1 MYHKIPT
8 RAEGLEEFSLEYEE
22 SKLNVLADRDLR
34 KEAQTELA
42 GRYNKLED
50 YIQKDPFFL
59 TTYEPLEVDA
69 NAPEIV
75 VMMAKASHIAGVG
88 PMAAVAGTFSE
99 LIGEFLLEN
108 NCTEVM
114 VENGGDI
121 YLKVERERTVGIY
134 AGTSP
139 LSGRFAFK
147 IKAGETP
154 TGVCT
159 SSGTVGHS
167 ISLGDSDSVT
177 VVAESCSLADAAATS
192 IGNLVRN
199 TEPLDKG
206 VMKAKSIKG
215 INGAVIIKDENMVLW
230 GKLPEIIEIL

>member
-8 RAEGLEEFSLEYEE
+8 RAEGLEEFFLEYGE
-22 SKLNVLADRDLR
+22 SKLNVLADRDVR
-34 KEAQTELA
+34 GEAQTELVR
-42 GRYNKLED
+42 GYNKLED
-50 YIQKDPFFL
+50 YIRKDPFFF

-75 VMMAKASHIAGVG
+75 VMMVEASHIAGVG

-121 YLKVERERTVGIY
+121 YLKVEGERTVGIY

-154 TGVCT
+154 IGVCT

-192 IGNLVRN
+192 IGNQVRG
-199 TEPLDKG
+199 TDPIDKG
-206 VMKAKSIKG
+206 IIKAKSIKG
-215 INGAVIIKDENMVLW
+215 INGAVIIKDGDMVLW
-230 GKLPEIIEIL
+230 GKLPEIVEIL